1 MAISQIERPQIII
14 PSLQKAGIIELRQ
27 DVVKPI
33 IPSLESL
40 MEELDEIESQEKEE
54 GSEIVI
60 EKLKNKLE

>member
-1 MAISQIERPQIII
+1 MAISQIERPQIIL

-33 IPSLESL
+33 ISSLESL

>member
-14 PSLQKAGIIELRQ
+14 PSLQKASIIELRQ

>member
-1 MAISQIERPQIII
+1 MAISQIERPQIIL

>member
-33 IPSLESL
+33 IPSLELL